1 MEKLV
6 NECLNNFSY
15 DKDALKINSKIFKFL
30 QMARPDITEEGFLT
44 FGFGEIANNLVNG
57 DLARVTYTFEV
68 LSTLLLKFK
77 WGSKR

>member
-30 QMARPDITEEGFLT
+30 QMARPDIT
-44 FGFGEIANNLVNG
+44 
-57 DLARVTYTFEV
+57 
-68 LSTLLLKFK
+68 
-77 WGSKR
+77 